1 MIKLQAVQ
9 KTYQTK
15 QKAVEALKC
24 IDLELPDKGLVFV
37 HGKSGCGKST
47 FLHLL
52 GGLDAPTSGQILI
65 DNQDLTKL
73 KPKQLDDYRNQA
85 VGFIF
90 QNFQL
95 IPHFTILE
103 NILLSFDLQGLTHTD
118 IQSVLERLELT
129 GLEHRYP
136 NQLSGGQQQR
146 VAIARAL
153 IKKPRLILADEPTGN
168 LDSKTSTS
176 ILTLLKD
183 ISKDCL
189 VVVVSHDVEYAK
201 IFADERIEMSDGEII
216 HSSITSG
223 NDNKTE
229 LFLPKGKGLK
239 LKIASK
245 FGIHNFIVKM
255 KRTII
260 TLLLNSI
267 ALTFFSTAFML
278 YQMEIETVSAQTRL
292 DQDLAFSYLKSETGS
307 LMTYS
312 EMNNFIETHDQY
324 QYSVTFNVEGLVT
337 YANFPTLWSDGDVIR
352 YVTGPIRYVEVDDN
366 NQPYY
371 EKYLTTSG
379 RLPNALDEVVITNV
393 YAKAFMTL
401 GYRVNEYGNTMTI
414 STPEDMIGKT
424 LWFDDHPV
432 TVVGILAYQIDTYDH
447 LNSNEPHNTY
457 QGFYERSRILSD
469 FQESRQYAFGDVLVF
484 QDYIRTLD
492 HYDQK
497 AQFELQ
503 VMFPKDISNISKQSE
518 YFASLGY
525 TLFDPLQVHFTNL
538 AEMKNQMQISIL
550 VISIVFVS
558 FSMLLLYQFIQI
570 SIQHQKQEMG
580 ILRAL
585 GASKKDLYKIYLSE
599 SLLLAFAISMV
610 SILLSFVG
618 MFVLNRYVF
627 NLYAYF
633 NMGQPYQIQVISY
646 HWLTPFVLI
655 LITVLTTLGSVLR
668 PIGRL
673 ARIKPIDVIR
683 SL

>member
-1 MIKLQAVQ
+1 MIKLQAVH

-15 QKAVEALKC
+15 HKAVEALKS
-24 IDLELPDKGLVFV
+24 INLELPDKGLVFV

-47 FLHLL
+47 LLHLL

-85 VGFIF
+85 VGFVF

-103 NILLSFDLQGLTHTD
+103 NILLSFDLQGIKHTD
-118 IQSVLERLELT
+118 IQTVLERLELT
-129 GLEHRYP
+129 GLEQRYP

-189 VVVVSHDVEYAK
+189 VIVVSHDIEFAQT
-201 IFADERIEMSDGEII
+201 FADELIEMSDGEII
-216 HSSITSG
+216 RSIETAQDSP
-223 NDNKTE
+223 KAE
-229 LFLPKGKGLK
+229 LILPKSKGLNLKTAAK
-239 LKIASK
+239 L
-245 FGIHNFIVKM
+245 GIHNFMIKM
-255 KRTII
+255 KRTIL

-267 ALTFFSTAFML
+267 ALTFFSMAFML
-278 YQMEIETVSAQTRL
+278 YQMDIATVSAQTRL
-292 DQDLAFSYLKSETGS
+292 DQNLVFSYLKSQTGEK
-307 LMTYS
+307 MTFA
-312 EMNNFIETHDQY
+312 EMRAFMTTHDHY
-324 QYSVTFNVEGLVT
+324 QYSVTYNVEGLIT
-337 YANFPTLWSDGDVIR
+337 YNNFPTLWSEDDDIR
-352 YVTGPIRYVEVDDN
+352 YVTGPIRFVQIDEN
-366 NQPYY
+366 NQPFY
-371 EKYLTTSG
+371 EKYLTTNS
-379 RLPNALDEVVITNV
+379 RLPNAIDEVLITNV
-393 YAKAFMTL
+393 YAKAFITL

-424 LWFDDHPV
+424 LWFDDHQV
-432 TVVGILAYQIDTYDH
+432 TVVGILQHKIETYDS
-447 LNSNEPHNTY
+447 LNSNEPNHTY
-457 QGFYERSRILSD
+457 QSFYEKGRISSD
-469 FQESRQYAFGDVLVF
+469 FQESRQYAYGDVVVHQNFISSLNN
-484 QDYIRTLD
+484 
-492 HYDQK
+492 YDQR

-503 VMFPKDISNISKQSE
+503 VMLPDTISNITKQSE
-518 YFASLGY
+518 YFESLGY
-525 TLFDPLQVHFTNL
+525 LLFNPLEIHLSNL
-538 AEMKNQMQISIL
+538 AGVKDQIQISLL
-550 VISIVFVS
+550 VVSIVFVG

-570 SIQHQKQEMG
+570 SIQNQKQEMG

-585 GASKKDLYKIYLSE
+585 GASKNDLYKIYLSE
-599 SLLLAFAISMV
+599 SLVLALAISLV

-627 NLYAYF
+627 NLYPYF

-646 HWLTPFVLI
+646 HWMTPFVLI
-655 LITVLTTLGSVLR
+655 LIIVLTTLISVLK
-668 PIGRL
+668 PIRRL
-673 ARIKPIDVIR
+673 AKTKPIDVIR
-683 SL
+683 SI